1 MVGPGAGADLCSR
14 NGVALPGGG
23 CRCDAAWA
31 GGECGTLNLL
41 PALANNLGT
50 IYPGPDS
57 HSTSSWGGT
66 VSKGE
71 DGLFH
76 LLVSEMLGG
85 CGLGAWQRNSAVRH
99 ATSPTI
105 DGVRKTFSAYHLPRR
120 LQAAARYPTHQWY
133 KTTYHT

>member
-1 MVGPGAGADLCSR
+1 MARPSAARRISLALVAAAMVSSAVGGGDPCSR

-23 CRCDAAWA
+23 CRCDAAWV
-31 GGECGTLNLL
+31 GLECETLNLL
-41 PALANNLGT
+41 PAQAENLGT

-57 HSTSSWGGT
+57 HTTSSWGGT

-71 DGLFH
+71 DGHFH

-85 CGLGAWQRNSAVRH
+85 CGLGAWQRNSVIRH

-105 DGVRKTFSAYHLPRR
+105 DGVRP
-120 LQAAARYPTHQWY
+120 
-133 KTTYHT
+133 